1 MSSSFPPSFDSAIF
15 NTSAFNYSGSLTL
28 DEASK
33 YFLKLTGGSI
43 TYLNVV
49 NNLDCASLTIAGNA
63 VDLSLLTGVTAGTPA
78 PSKVLSLDASSFYN
92 GDFKITGEIFMS
104 GNAKDI
110 HIDGI
115 GSKVNIAGLGAGI
128 ILSSTTSSI
137 VMNST
142 LTNSISTQGGISL
155 SGIIFGSTQAG
166 YLTSITPGTA
176 AASKAVILDSSLN
189 IQNINNITST
199 GIIANS
205 YVNNTGSL
213 LNYQTWTNAVG
224 TPIVCNLQ
232 MSSTLPRFGTSSA
245 HPFRI
250 MSANAIC
257 AYFDTSGNCAI
268 GTAAPN
274 ASYKL
279 DVSGNINM
287 TGGLYKSGIDIST
300 AITGLTLGATIASK
314 VLSVD
319 ASRNINNLNWIYATS
334 NYSTSMSQNCAFNMY
349 NGSTF
354 LGLGLDSIGGTTF
367 RLGECAANGGAW
379 SGNYSS
385 LRVQDLQ
392 INMGGG
398 DWIKFS
404 RIGAS
409 VKAGIQISNY
419 FSYVCN
425 DINSTILTSSGSS
438 SYPWSW
444 PSKSIS
450 YLGTDFF
457 TWGLQ
462 SVGSAVGNA
471 ICTASKTTQY
481 YDFTTLIYTQSNTN
495 HQLIQKRVRID
506 NAVTDTSMLANLSI
520 KCDSTNVVDAV
531 YSNGLNI
538 ESLDATPITFQIQ
551 LNRNSGSTSTN
562 AAFLGTYSANNL
574 GIMTGNIRAI
584 TIGGTNQYVG
594 IGTASP
600 ACPLD
605 VNGNNGIVFGAGGFN
620 VYSFAF
626 GGGST
631 SVTSFGLGP
640 LSVAISIRASNSIT
654 CSSLVQTSDRRLKEN
669 IKPLEIDLD
678 KFYELNPIKYNL
690 IGEND
695 INIGLIA
702 QDVLNAGFTHLVGFV
717 ENPFMKAKDEVL
729 VDHIQLVLK
738 YDRITMIN
746 MMQIKK
752 LMKKNEILESDNKE
766 KENEITS
773 LKTYSIELGEKCVEL
788 QSQVKIL
795 QDGVLSYEQLEAH
808 IRKTIKDVNNES
820 FVKS

>member
-63 VDLSLLTGVTAGTPA
+63 VDLSLLTGVVAGTPA

-137 VMNST
+137 VTNST

-155 SGIIFGSTQAG
+155 SGILFGSTQAG
-166 YLTSITPGTA
+166 YLTSITTGTA

-250 MSANAIC
+250 MSSNAIC

-274 ASYKL
+274 ALYKL

-287 TGGLYKSGIDIST
+287 TGALYKSGADIST

-319 ASRNINNLNWIYATS
+319 ASRNINNLNWVYATS
-334 NYSTSMSQNCAFNMY
+334 NYSTSMSSNCAFNMY

-354 LGLGLDSIGGTTF
+354 LGLGLDGAGGTTF

-385 LRVQDLQ
+385 LRVQDCQ
-392 INMGGG
+392 VNMGGG
-398 DWIKFS
+398 DWVKIT
-404 RIGAS
+404 RIGAT
-409 VKAGIQISNY
+409 VKAGIQLSNY
-419 FSYVCN
+419 FSYICN

-438 SYPWSW
+438 VYPWSW

-462 SVGSAVGNA
+462 SVGSTVGNA

-506 NAVTDTSMLANLSI
+506 NAVTDTSTLANLSI
-520 KCDSTNVVDAV
+520 KCDSTNVVDTN
-531 YSNGLNI
+531 YSLPLTI
-538 ESLDATPITFQIQ
+538 DSLDATPISFDFQ
-551 LNRNSGSTSTN
+551 LHRGSGSTTTN
-562 AAFLGTYSANNL
+562 GCFIGTRTNNDFAFQSNNVRRMTIAAN
-574 GIMTGNIRAI
+574 GNIGIGIAVPLCALHI
-584 TIGGTNQYVG
+584 SGTGTGGPTFGSGGTNIYGYTGSSGTWTGSGYGVG
-594 IGTASP
+594 PQAYAMSLFCTGSAS
-600 ACPLD
+600 
-605 VNGNNGIVFGAGGFN
+605 F
-620 VYSFAF
+620 
-626 GGGST
+626 
-631 SVTSFGLGP
+631 
-640 LSVAISIRASNSIT
+640 SNIM
-654 CSSLVQTSDRRLKEN
+654 QTSDRRLKEN
-669 IKPLEIDLD
+669 IKPLELDLD
-678 KFYELNPIKYNL
+678 KFYELKPVKYNL
-690 IGEND
+690 IGEETTE
-695 INIGLIA
+695 IGLIS
-702 QDVLNAGFTHLVGFV
+702 QEVMNAGYSELVAFV
-717 ENPFMKAKDEVL
+717 ANPEMKAEDEVL
-729 VDHIQLVLK
+729 VDGVQLNMK
-738 YDRITMIN
+738 YDRIAIVN
-746 MMQIKK
+746 MMMIKK
-752 LMKKNEILESDNKE
+752 LMKKIEILES
-766 KENEITS
+766 EIERIINVAKIPMANSTT
-773 LKTYSIELGEKCVEL
+773 KTEL
-788 QSQVKIL
+788 
-795 QDGVLSYEQLEAH
+795 
-808 IRKTIKDVNNES
+808 
-820 FVKS
+820 